1 MSRLCMIG
9 ARGGSKGVPNKN
21 SRLLMGKPL
30 IAYTLEQAQASQ
42 MFDEIAVSSDS
53 DEILAIAKQYG
64 ATILVKR
71 PEELATDQAAKVPV
85 MQHCLQ
91 TVKSMTNMIFHTIV
105 DLDATAP
112 LRNVEDIIQSIQQF
126 ESHPHASNLIT
137 GMNARRNPY
146 FNLVEQSLTTEYVYL
161 SKELPHSI
169 VRRQDAPKCYDMN
182 ASIYI
187 WTEESLMNNKGVIQ
201 DKTILYEM
209 PEERSIDIDS
219 PLDWEFVQF
228 LMERRNG

>member
-1 MSRLCMIG
+1 MIG

-42 MFDEIAVSSDS
+42 MFDDIAVSSDS

-126 ESHPHASNLIT
+126 ESHPYASNLIT

>member
-126 ESHPHASNLIT
+126 ESHPYASNLIT

>member
-30 IAYTLEQAQASQ
+30 IAYTLEQAHASQ

-64 ATILVKR
+64 ATILIKR

-91 TVKSMTNMIFHTIV
+91 RVKSMTNMTFHTIV

-126 ESHPHASNLIT
+126 ENHPYASNLIT

-219 PLDWEFVQF
+219 LLDWEFVKF